1 MSNQKLKADLHHSCI
16 RKINARDIAINAK
29 PAARKIP
36 RLLSDVTPLNN
47 NMQPNTPRSNV
58 IVPPITKLK
67 DVKTVNSSSDN
78 ETSGK
83 KTPESNAKIA
93 IK

>member
-1 MSNQKLKADLHHSCI
+1 MDT
-16 RKINARDIAINAK
+16 K
-29 PAARKIP
+29 PTARKIF

-47 NMQPNTPRSNV
+47 NMQPNNPRNNTV
-58 IVPPITKLK
+58 IPPITKLE
-67 DVKTVNSSSDN
+67 DVKTVESPSDN

-83 KTPESNAKIA
+83 KTPESSAKIA